1 MSIDKSLDKIA
12 SVKVY
17 LGAPWFNDRQR
28 ELVENAA
35 QELNNNATVQV
46 VHQPF
51 QHQYKGVTLANPKG
65 IFGSRE
71 WIQNTIQND
80 LTAMTTSDAA
90 IFLYDMDNEDPGC
103 CFEIGWMRAMNK
115 PVILYLVHTKPSKEY
130 EMNLMLAGVTAIYD
144 VGNGDDLSKIKDY
157 NFDHMPSN
165 INFPVSVF

>member
-1 MSIDKSLDKIA
+1 MSIDKSLAKIA

-17 LGAPWFNDRQR
+17 LGSPWFTDRQR

-51 QHQYKGVTLANPKG
+51 QHQYKGVTLANSKG

-115 PVILYLVHTKPSKEY
+115 PVILYLVHTKPIKEY
-130 EMNLMLAGVTAIYD
+130 KMNLMLTGVTAIYD

-157 NFDHMPSN
+157 NFNHMPSN